1 MKRLP
6 TTSSARGSCEIRTGS
21 YLARDS
27 SWKAQAR
34 AVVLCRGIVKILR
47 LQRARFAN
55 IFFVTRRAAHV
66 TKLKRGGREEYHA
79 SKASRPEISSH
90 KQATMEAKEDRWGR
104 DVGKT
109 RAKGPL
115 SLSGGNLV
123 DPY

>member
-1 MKRLP
+1 M
-6 TTSSARGSCEIRTGS
+6 C
-21 YLARDS
+21 
-27 SWKAQAR
+27 
-34 AVVLCRGIVKILR
+34 CGIVKIFRPRKAL
-47 LQRARFAN
+47 FAN
-55 IFFVTRRAAHV
+55 TFMVTRRAAHV
-66 TKLKRGGREEYHA
+66 TKVKRAEREEYHP

-90 KQATMEAKEDRWGR
+90 KQATMEAKEDRWGG